1 MTEPNTP
8 EALAKIQRQL
18 NAGSVSVALL
28 ALLDRA
34 GQPMYGYELSKIL
47 ERVTRAP
54 LPMKQGTLY
63 PVLRSLEREG
73 LLASSLEPS
82 DAGPP
87 RRYYRVTPAGYD
99 VLELLEGAWAD
110 TRNFVD
116 RVLTGGEEIRKA
128 IESASNASN
137 ASDDSDQEKHV

>member
-1 MTEPNTP
+1 MVAHDQDTQARETP
-8 EALAKIQRQL
+8 KALSKIQRQL

-34 GQPMYGYELSKIL
+34 EQPMYGYQLSKIL
-47 ERVTRAP
+47 ESVTGAP

-73 LLASSLEPS
+73 LLASSVEPS
-82 DAGPP
+82 DSGPA
-87 RRYYRVTPAGYD
+87 RRYYRVTEDGHAA
-99 VLELLEGAWAD
+99 LSWLEGAWRD

-116 RVLTGGEEIRKA
+116 RVLDGKNEIQAALQGPEGDRGK
-128 IESASNASN
+128 
-137 ASDDSDQEKHV
+137 

>member
-1 MTEPNTP
+1 MTHQDSTTEDSNPKA
-8 EALAKIQRQL
+8 ALAKIQRQL

-28 ALLDRA
+28 ALLVRA
-34 GQPMYGYELSKIL
+34 EEPLYGYQLSKIL
-47 ERVTRAP
+47 ELVTEAP

-82 DAGPP
+82 ESGPA
-87 RRYYRVTPAGYD
+87 RRYYRVTEDGNEA
-99 VLELLEGAWAD
+99 LALLEGAWRD

-116 RVLTGGEEIRKA
+116 RVLDGGEQIR
-128 IESASNASN
+128 SALDARAEREQN
-137 ASDDSDQEKHV
+137 

>member
-1 MTEPNTP
+1 MNEA
-8 EALAKIQRQL
+8 ERSAALAKIQRQL

-28 ALLDRA
+28 ALLARA
-34 GQPMYGYELSKIL
+34 DQPMYGYQLSKIL
-47 ERVTRAP
+47 EEVTQAP

-87 RRYYRVTPAGYD
+87 RRYYQVTRRGHD
-99 VLELLEGAWAD
+99 VLELVEGAWAD

-116 RVLTGGEEIRKA
+116 RVLAGSEEIRRA
-128 IESASNASN
+128 LETSQNDSNQER
-137 ASDDSDQEKHV
+137 DS